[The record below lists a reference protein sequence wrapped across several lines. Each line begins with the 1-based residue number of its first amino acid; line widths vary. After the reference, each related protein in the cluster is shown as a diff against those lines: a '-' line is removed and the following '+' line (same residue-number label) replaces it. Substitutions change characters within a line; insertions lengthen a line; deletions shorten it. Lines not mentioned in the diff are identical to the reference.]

1 MRKLFDQLFGR
12 KSEKLFGGSPQ
23 LLLFDMPEVDPE
35 PNRTEQLEV
44 PGHTRRKP
52 GRKPLPENL
61 QRVEVIHDI
70 AEDQKQ
76 CGCGAELSRIGE
88 EVSKKLDLIPASIRE
103 IKHIRPKYSCKVCE
117 GVEDEGSTTVKIAPL
132 PPQILPKGIASGGLL
147 AHIITAKFC
156 DALPFYRQE
165 KQFARLGVE
174 LNRATMCNWAMKAAA
189 ACEPLSELLGEEIRS
204 GPLINIDETT
214 VQVLAEPGR

>member
-1 MRKLFDQLFGR
+1 MISDPSTLPDDPAELKKIIAQLNAEKESQRKHLESRYQHAEAKNELLREQMRKLFDQLFGR

-23 LLLFDMPEVDPE
+23 LLLFDIPEVDPE
-35 PNRTEQLEV
+35 PSWTEQLEV

-61 QRVEVIHDI
+61 PRVEVIHDI

-76 CGCGAELSRIGE
+76 SGCGAELSRIGE
-88 EVSKKLDLIPASIRE
+88 EVSEKLDLIPASIRV

-156 DALPFYRQE
+156 DALPF
-165 KQFARLGVE
+165 
-174 LNRATMCNWAMKAAA
+174 
-189 ACEPLSELLGEEIRS
+189 
-204 GPLINIDETT
+204 
-214 VQVLAEPGR
+214 